1 MLFLA
6 LTMRKGVIRNRIS
19 KKDRQNGNKKG
30 IKRQKNGLLQTAQ
43 KTKDKATQSPLKNGG
58 ELKSTK

>member
-1 MLFLA
+1 MA
-6 LTMRKGVIRNRIS
+6 T
-19 KKDRQNGNKKG
+19 KKV
-30 IKRQKNGLLQTAQ
+30 IKRQKYGLLQTAQ